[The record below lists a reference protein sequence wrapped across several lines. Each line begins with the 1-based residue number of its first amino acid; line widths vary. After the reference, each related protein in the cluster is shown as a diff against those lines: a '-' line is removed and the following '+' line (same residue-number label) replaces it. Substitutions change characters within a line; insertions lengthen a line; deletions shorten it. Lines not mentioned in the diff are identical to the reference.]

1 MPIKSP
7 KVLKPPAKE
16 EKSQQ
21 VPVKLYKNTMTQL
34 NQERES
40 KPLELPVFQVKS
52 QIALVESCF

>member
-1 MPIKSP
+1 
-7 KVLKPPAKE
+7 VLKPPAKE

-40 KPLELPVFQVKS
+40 KPLELPVFQEKS